1 MFCSYT
7 IAARRYCSFLKSS
20 NSTPVSNLREMLKK
34 IANKKKDIYRPV
46 ALLISI
52 YFPPEPG
59 GGSSAAWNRALILN
73 DVGYRVFVIC
83 GMPSY
88 PSGKVLDHK
97 YQGKLLCLESIGQI
111 NLIRLRTLPLSTTGY
126 LNRFWI
132 FLTFVLLSLL
142 YMPAILRKTGSI
154 ELVYSIAPVLFSSFC
169 GFFYSKIAKSFLV
182 YEVSDIWPEE
192 LVVFET
198 FSSSVIRIVGKF
210 VAKLSYMVPDAI
222 ISISQ
227 LAADYISNQYRPSAK
242 IYVLPIGADPSRFQ
256 RLSKKDSRV
265 QLIRKKIIPAE
276 LEDKF
281 VILYSGLI
289 SGATRVDN
297 LAYAAEKLKDDE
309 RTIAFLVVGEGEE
322 KAKLRKLKHDL
333 SLDNLY
339 LLPFQPRDLMP
350 RIICAADV
358 CTVSL
363 PSEPIFDVDVPT
375 KFYEYLACGKPQ
387 LGICCG
393 EVAKIIE
400 SRKIGLT
407 VRDGEINQLVFT
419 IKKLK
424 NCRVLI
430 EAMETNS
437 AVVSAEFSLD
447 NLVSKF
453 IVLLKKEK
461 RPIPER
467 PH

>member
-1 MFCSYT
+1 
-7 IAARRYCSFLKSS
+7 
-20 NSTPVSNLREMLKK
+20 MLKK
-34 IANKKKDIYRPV
+34 IANKKDIYRPV

-59 GGSSAAWNRALILN
+59 GGFSVAWNRALILSE
-73 DVGYRVFVIC
+73 VGYHVFVVC

-88 PSGKVLDHK
+88 PSGKISDRK
-97 YQGKLLCLESIGQI
+97 YKGKLFHSESIGKI
-111 NLIRLRTLPLSTTGY
+111 NLIRLRTLPLTTTGY

-132 FLTFVLLSLL
+132 FLSFVFLSLL
-142 YMPAILRKTGSI
+142 CMPAILRKTEKI
-154 ELVYSIAPVLFSSFC
+154 ELVYSIAPILFSSFC
-169 GFFYSKIAKSFLV
+169 GLFYSKITKSFFV

-198 FSSSVIRIVGKF
+198 LFSSIILTVGRF
-210 VAKLSYMVPDAI
+210 VARLSYMFPDALI
-222 ISISQ
+222 AISQ
-227 LAADYISNQYRPSAK
+227 PGADHISNQYRPSAN
-242 IYVLPIGADPSRFQ
+242 IYVLPIGADPSTFR
-256 RLSKKDSRV
+256 RLNKKDSRV
-265 QLIRKKIIPAE
+265 QLIREKILPPE

-289 SGATRVDN
+289 SGATKVDN
-297 LAYAAEKLKDDE
+297 LAYAAEKLKEDE
-309 RTIAFLVVGEGEE
+309 KTIAFLVVGEGEE
-322 KAKLRKLKHDL
+322 KAELQKIKHEL
-333 SLDNLY
+333 SLNNLY

-387 LGICCG
+387 LGICSG
-393 EVAKIIE
+393 EVAQIIE

-407 VRDGEINQLVFT
+407 VKDGAIDQLVFT

-424 NCRVLI
+424 NCRDILGDG
-430 EAMETNS
+430 N
-437 AVVSAEFSLD
+437 
-447 NLVSKF
+447 
-453 IVLLKKEK
+453 
-461 RPIPER
+461 
-467 PH
+467 

>member
-1 MFCSYT
+1 MFS
-7 IAARRYCSFLKSS
+7 IWGEL
-20 NSTPVSNLREMLKK
+20 LKK
-34 IANKKKDIYRPV
+34 IANKKDIYRPV

-59 GGSSAAWNRALILN
+59 GGSSAAWNRALILSK
-73 DVGYRVFVIC
+73 VGYRVFVIC

-88 PSGKVLDHK
+88 PSGKVLEHK
-97 YQGKLLCLESIGQI
+97 YKGKLFYLESIGQI
-111 NLIRLRTLPLSTTGY
+111 NLIRLRVLPLSTTGY
-126 LNRFWI
+126 FNRFWI
-132 FLTFVLLSLL
+132 FLGFVFLSLL
-142 YMPAILRKTGSI
+142 YIPAILRKTGRI
-154 ELVYSIAPVLFSSFC
+154 ELVYSIAPILFSSFC
-169 GFFYSKIAKSFLV
+169 GLVYSKITKSFFV

-192 LVVFET
+192 LIVFET
-198 FSSSVIRIVGKF
+198 LFSSIILTVGKF

-222 ISISQ
+222 IAISQ
-227 LAADYISNQYRPSAK
+227 LAADHISNQYRPGVD
-242 IYVLPIGADPSRFQ
+242 IYVLPIGADPSRFH

-265 QLIRKKIIPAE
+265 QLIKGKILPAE

-297 LAYAAEKLKDDE
+297 LAYAANKLKDDE

-322 KAKLRKLKHDL
+322 KAKLQELKHDF

-387 LGICCG
+387 LGICGG

-407 VRDGEINQLVFT
+407 VRDGAINQLVFT

-424 NCRVLI
+424 NCRELI
-430 EAMETNS
+430 EAMEINS
-437 AVVSAEFSLD
+437 AVVSEEFSLD
-447 NLVSKF
+447 SMVSRF
-453 IVLLKKEK
+453 IDLLKKEK
-461 RPIPER
+461 KPIPEIR

>member
-1 MFCSYT
+1 
-7 IAARRYCSFLKSS
+7 
-20 NSTPVSNLREMLKK
+20 MLKK
-34 IANKKKDIYRPV
+34 IANKKDIYRPI

-59 GGSSAAWNRALILN
+59 GGSSAAWNRALILS

-97 YQGKLLCLESIGQI
+97 YKGKLFYLESMGHI
-111 NLIRLRTLPLSTTGY
+111 NLIRLRILPLSTSGY
-126 LNRFWI
+126 FNRFWI
-132 FLTFVLLSLL
+132 FLGFVFLSLL
-142 YMPAILRKTGSI
+142 YMPAILRKTGRI
-154 ELVYSIAPVLFSSFC
+154 ELVYSIAPILFSSFC
-169 GFFYSKIAKSFLV
+169 GFFYSKITKSFFV

-192 LVVFET
+192 LIVFET
-198 FSSSVIRIVGKF
+198 LFSSIILTIGKF

-222 ISISQ
+222 IAISQ
-227 LAADYISNQYRPSAK
+227 LAADHISNQYKPGAN

-256 RLSKKDSRV
+256 RLGKRDSRV
-265 QLIRKKIIPAE
+265 QLIREKILPSE

-281 VILYSGLI
+281 IILYSGLI
-289 SGATRVDN
+289 SHATRVDN
-297 LAYAAEKLKDDE
+297 LAYAAEKLKDNE
-309 RTIAFLVVGEGEE
+309 RLIAFLVVGEGEE
-322 KAKLRKLKHDL
+322 KAKLQELKHNL
-333 SLDNLY
+333 SLNNLY

-387 LGICCG
+387 LGICGG

-407 VRDGEINQLVFT
+407 VTDGTVNRLVFT

-424 NCRVLI
+424 ECRELL

-437 AVVSAEFSLD
+437 TLVSEEFSLD
-447 NLVSKF
+447 NMVSKF
-453 IVLLKKEK
+453 IVLLKKEG
-461 RPIPER
+461 RPIPNIKS
-467 PH
+467 H

>member
-1 MFCSYT
+1 MQT
-7 IAARRYCSFLKSS
+7 
-20 NSTPVSNLREMLKK
+20 K
-34 IANKKKDIYRPV
+34 IASKKNICHPV

-59 GGSSAAWNRALILN
+59 GGSSAAWNRALILSE
-73 DVGYRVFVIC
+73 VGYRVFVIC

-88 PSGKVLDHK
+88 PTGKVLDHK
-97 YQGKLLCLESIGQI
+97 YKRKLFFLESIGHI

-132 FLTFVLLSLL
+132 FLSFVFISLL
-142 YMPAILRKTGSI
+142 YVPTILRKTGKI
-154 ELVYSIAPVLFSSFC
+154 ELVYSIAPILFSSFL
-169 GFFYSKIAKSFLV
+169 GSFYSKITKSFFV

-198 FSSSVIRIVGKF
+198 LFSSIILNVGKF
-210 VAKLSYMVPDAI
+210 VAKLSYMVPDSIIAI
-222 ISISQ
+222 SE
-227 LAADYISNQYRPSAK
+227 LAADHISNQYKPSAN

-265 QLIRKKIIPAE
+265 QLIREKILPAE

-281 VILYSGLI
+281 IILYSGLI

-297 LAYAAEKLKDDE
+297 LAYAAEKLKYDE

-322 KAKLRKLKHDL
+322 KAKLQELKYDL
-333 SLDNLY
+333 SLDNLH

-375 KFYEYLACGKPQ
+375 KFYEYLACGRPQ
-387 LGICCG
+387 LGICSG

-407 VRDGEINQLVFT
+407 VRDGAIDQLVFT

-424 NCRVLI
+424 NCRDLI

-437 AVVSAEFSLD
+437 AVVSEEFSLD
-447 NLVSKF
+447 SMVSKF
-453 IVLLKKEK
+453 IVLLKKER
-461 RPIPER
+461 RPIPEMR
-467 PH
+467 RTH